1 MPLSDT
7 SETTDRAARGAPPA
21 SPGGFASLLDV
32 DAKAG
37 DAPHGPASRRAIF
50 LIVGA
55 TLCFSVLD
63 SMIKYLSQ
71 TYPVTLLV
79 WARYFVQAL
88 ALAVWLGPQV
98 GLRIVR
104 TDNLTSQLFRGTVL
118 LASSLC
124 FMSALKVMPLAEV
137 TALNYS
143 TPAVV
148 TILAV
153 VFLDERMTPVRV
165 AFVGAGLVGMLLIVR
180 PGSGLFQGVALFAL
194 GAAWF
199 YAMFQVVTR
208 KIANEDWRTLMF
220 YPALVGTLAMSFVVP
235 FLDWPDAV
243 RWQDVAMIVA
253 GGLIA
258 TFGHFLFLRAFQ
270 TASASAVTPFTY
282 MQLVWATLIGWIV
295 FGTFPDFWTLVGMAV
310 ITGSG
315 LLIMYHEQRKAKA
328 ALAAPTVVE

>member
-1 MPLSDT
+1 LPRSSEPPDPASSGAPNASGSAALAEPAPARPLSQAH
-7 SETTDRAARGAPPA
+7 AAR
-21 SPGGFASLLDV
+21 
-32 DAKAG
+32 
-37 DAPHGPASRRAIF
+37 RAVM
-50 LIVGA
+50 LVVGA

-63 SMIKYLSQ
+63 SIIKHLSQ
-71 TYPVTLLV
+71 TYAVPLLV
-79 WARYFVQAL
+79 WARYAVQAI
-88 ALAVWLGPQV
+88 ALAVWLMPQV

-104 TDNLTSQLFRGTVL
+104 TQNVTSQLFRGTVL

-143 TPAVV
+143 TPALV

-153 VFLDERMTPVRV
+153 VFLDERMTPARV
-165 AFVGAGLVGMLLIVR
+165 AFVVSGLLGMLLIVR

-208 KIANEDWRTLMF
+208 KIAHEDWRTLMF
-220 YPALVGTLAMSFVVP
+220 YPALIGALAMSLVLP
-235 FLDWPDAV
+235 FLDWPDALH
-243 RWQDVAMIVA
+243 WLDVAMIVV

-282 MQLVWATLIGWIV
+282 MQLVWATLIGWAV

-315 LLIMYHEQRKAKA
+315 LLIMYYEQRKARA
-328 ALAAPTVVE
+328 ALAAPTVVD